1 MTDVRATTID
11 NGQAGIAIGEEDLF
25 LAVEKTEKG
34 WRFKLKDLMKTGRWT
49 SWFRLKSPGQ
59 LYTSNRAKPFRLHI
73 EAGFREDWR
82 MLIDKIIAEIQLAD
96 AWHKFDVE
104 EEKEEEL
111 PEPEPKEAFT
121 PETVKLAEEF
131 LNSANS
137 LDFVNE
143 ALGDIYKEHKLR
155 QTLFLLQLIWESV
168 RISGETSTGK
178 SHIVDRVMECFP
190 KHWWVKYTGTSDKY
204 LRYMAREVKT
214 LYLAEFAAVKGKG
227 DEESTAEYDMKIMMS
242 EGKLKIGTVEKEG
255 NKIVGTERE
264 VEIKNF
270 IVTSTDVQMAPEL
283 RNRHWEIATDRN
295 INYDLL
301 GWMGNEDKLPPWKRK
316 NYEPLRAV
324 LRCAIE
330 KLEEEAPDEWWVPFM
345 DDLVKI
351 FKPLERRTDVR
362 RNYKKL
368 KTFIT
373 AVAKLNYRR
382 RPTFE
387 RNGVKY
393 GVALPEDFYHAWQL
407 GDEAILGTLTE
418 MTKRMEDVWSAA
430 KLITASKKKLNSST
444 LSAAA
449 GVQQD
454 TAKGW
459 LNTFDKM
466 GLVVPIDRKPDGVLY
481 AISELSETE
490 TVVTIEMNELYDSV
504 EGAVKDIDI
513 DRSMD
518 GKSITITFPETVRT
532 FDIRNLPDDVQRM
545 AAGDHLRV
553 FGMKKGQLVIYDTNS

>member
-1 MTDVRATTID
+1 MTDVRATSID
-11 NGQAGIAIGEEDLF
+11 NGQAGIAIGEENLF

-34 WRFKLKDLMKTGRWT
+34 WRFKLKDLMKTERWT
-49 SWFRLKSPGQ
+49 SWFQLKDPGQ

-73 EAGFREDWR
+73 EESFREDWR
-82 MLIDKIIAEIQLAD
+82 MLIDRVIAEIQLAEYM
-96 AWHKFDVE
+96 FDVE
-104 EEKEEEL
+104 EEEDI
-111 PEPEPKEAFT
+111 PEPEPREVFT
-121 PETVKLAEEF
+121 PETAKTANEL
-131 LNSANS
+131 LNSKDI
-137 LDFVNE
+137 LEFVDE
-143 ALGDIYKEHKLR
+143 ALGDIYQERKLK
-155 QTLFLLQLIWESV
+155 LAIFLLQLIWESV

-190 KHWWVKYTGTSDKY
+190 KHWWIKYTGTSDKY

-255 NKIVGTERE
+255 NKIVGRERE

-270 IVTSTDVQMAPEL
+270 IVTSTDVEMAPEL

-301 GWMGNEDKLPPWKRK
+301 GWMGNKDRLAPWERK
-316 NYEPLRAV
+316 NYDPMRMV

-345 DDLVKI
+345 EDLVKI

-373 AVAKLNYRR
+373 AIAKLNYRR

-393 GVALPEDFYHAWQL
+393 GVALPEDFYNAWL
-407 GDEAILGTLTE
+407 IGDEAILGTLTE
-418 MTKRMEDVWSAA
+418 MTKRMEDVWSAV
-430 KLITASKKKLNSST
+430 KTIVASNKKLNSST

-466 GLVVPIDRKPDGVLY
+466 GLVVPTDRKPDGVLY
-481 AISELSETE
+481 TLSEIDEIE
-490 TVVTIEMNELYDSV
+490 TTVTIEMNELYDSV
-504 EGAVKDIDI
+504 ENAVEDTEI
-513 DRSMD
+513 DRTMAD
-518 GKSITITFPETVRT
+518 KCITITFPETVRT

-545 AAGDHLRV
+545 APGDHLRV
-553 FGMKKGQLVIYDTNS
+553 FGMKRGQLVIYDTDS